1 MNVEKICEYLNEI
14 GILEYENINIF
25 LNIYSKLNNKNFTSK
40 AEKIK
45 EALKIYL
52 NDNFIKNNQTSILC
66 ESIISSYNNYQLISK
81 YQSLNNMNNLLLTK
95 LRNKYMLFF
104 LNLSLYLLKD
114 EPKNKK
120 IKSKNFG
127 KKSKSKK
134 NIQKYDKYEEEN
146 PNINNENEELISPDD
161 EKECTFTPQI
171 NKKFKG
177 YNNNNINDNIES
189 HVYYSPAFNISS
201 KFPINRDQNSIYTNQ
216 SFYDNNMNNYSYSN
230 LNISNDNTNERFY
243 NQYGNR
249 YNQFPEQQFNNEY
262 NMNFNKNI
270 NYYNNR
276 IIQPH
281 YSNQNIN
288 MVNQNN
294 SSFVSDNIVRN
305 AEAFYN
311 KELYFKQKVNDK
323 IENLK
328 FEKYNKM
335 AKECTF
341 KPKINSNYKSFYP
354 QNKEKEN
361 LNDINLNIDIKNQ
374 TIQFK
379 NKNEIENLKKEEN
392 KEKLKNEKK
401 KRAKSEK
408 KKSFKIL
415 EDLSLAKKKRTEK
428 TKKLLKERNFTPKI
442 IKNDKYK
449 VKMSFEERRLKS
461 IELKN
466 KYKNA
471 KKPENNENN
480 NVQEILAPGEM
491 VRFKEIKNNEQN
503 NNVYENN
510 NNDNINLKIDEN
522 NNNKLDIN
530 INNNEENNLKCNDN
544 NNEIKENNIMDSNN
558 YEYNKEVNQDNNFN
572 EIQNR
577 NILIDKLKEEHKIGF
592 KSKKI
597 EENKEIIT
605 TSENNEIDKRIDTD
619 NIEKEYNFTNFETKS
634 KSLKNILKKND
645 E

>member
-1 MNVEKICEYLNEI
+1 MEVEKIFQYLNEI
-14 GILEYENINIF
+14 GIIEYENINIF
-25 LNIYSKLNNKNFTSK
+25 LNIYSTLNNKKYTS
-40 AEKIK
+40 ETDKIID
-45 EALKIYL
+45 ALKIYL
-52 NDNFIKNNQTSILC
+52 NDNFIKNNQTLKLCQSIV
-66 ESIISSYNNYQLISK
+66 SSYNTYQIISK
-81 YQSLNNMNNLLLTK
+81 YKALNNMNIILLNK
-95 LRNKYMLFF
+95 LKTRYILFF
-104 LNLSLYLLKD
+104 LNLSLYLLTND
-114 EPKNKK
+114 SGNKK
-120 IKSKNFG
+120 TKKKILN

-134 NIQKYDKYEEEN
+134 KINKFDKYEDDN
-146 PNINNENEELISPDD
+146 DNINQNDENMELISSDD
-161 EKECTFTPQI
+161 ERECTFTPHI
-171 NKKFKG
+171 NKNFKG
-177 YNNNNINDNIES
+177 YKKNDINNNIES
-189 HVYYSPAFNISS
+189 QVYYSPAFNISS

-216 SFYDNNMNNYSYSN
+216 SFYDNKMNNYRYSN

-341 KPKINSNYKSFYP
+341 KPKINNNYKSFYP

-392 KEKLKNEKK
+392 KEKLKKEKK

-503 NNVYENN
+503 NNVVENN
-510 NNDNINLKIDEN
+510 NNDNINLKIEEN

-544 NNEIKENNIMDSNN
+544 NKEIKENNTIF
-558 YEYNKEVNQDNNFN
+558 Y
-572 EIQNR
+572 
-577 NILIDKLKEEHKIGF
+577 
-592 KSKKI
+592 
-597 EENKEIIT
+597 III
-605 TSENNEIDKRIDTD
+605 S
-619 NIEKEYNFTNFETKS
+619 
-634 KSLKNILKKND
+634 
-645 E
+645 